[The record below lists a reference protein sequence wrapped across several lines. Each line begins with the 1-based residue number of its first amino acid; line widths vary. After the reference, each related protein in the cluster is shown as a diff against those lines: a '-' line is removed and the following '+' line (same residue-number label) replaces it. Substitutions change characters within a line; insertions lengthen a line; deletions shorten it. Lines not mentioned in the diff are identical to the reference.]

1 VSLMA
6 PFCISFFDKRFPC
19 FLLKAPITFRFQV
32 SGQYLYALL
41 QDSLSMPLRATS
53 GTEGLEFTVSCW
65 VRGLQAIIG
74 GLKLLASSSTRHW
87 FSSSA
92 VHQSG
97 LPSSQAAA
105 ATLSPRLRPGRRR
118 KLGQWATSEAS
129 ASVPDRAAAAT
140 GLLLPFFSGVVFA
153 TTFLPFCFPLFFYVR
168 FV

>member
-1 VSLMA
+1 VNSKYRSQYFTTVLRKQYPISSVLRRSHCSSSHKLMY
-6 PFCISFFDKRFPC
+6 P
-19 FLLKAPITFRFQV
+19 
-32 SGQYLYALL
+32 SGFYLPPKEDLDP
-41 QDSLSMPLRATS
+41 Q
-53 GTEGLEFTVSCW
+53 FTVSCW

-140 GLLLPFFSGVVFA
+140 GLLLPFFFWCRFRNDISPFLFSFVF
-153 TTFLPFCFPLFFYVR
+153 LC
-168 FV
+168 

>member
-1 VSLMA
+1 VNSTYHSQYFTTVLQYPISNVLRRSHCSSSHKLMY
-6 PFCISFFDKRFPC
+6 P
-19 FLLKAPITFRFQV
+19 
-32 SGQYLYALL
+32 SGFYLPTKEDLDP
-41 QDSLSMPLRATS
+41 Q
-53 GTEGLEFTVSCW
+53 FTVSCW

-74 GLKLLASSSTRHW
+74 GLKLLASSRTRHW

-153 TTFLPFCFPLFFYVR
+153 TTFLPFCFPLFF
-168 FV
+168 FC